1 MPRFDLT
8 TIGEGQLRYSV
19 PAGQRLERATQ
30 LDVRVSC
37 TEANVASLLARLG
50 WHCGWITSLP
60 TTPLGK
66 RVANE
71 YLLSGLDL
79 SAIVW
84 SDKYRLATYYVEYA
98 VPPRATQVYFD
109 RANTCFTNLTK
120 EQIDWDYMLDT
131 RLLHLSGL
139 TIPLSPSLSEIVQ
152 EALRRAN
159 ALGIPVSF
167 DMNYR
172 QRIWTPAQA
181 RESILPILK
190 GIAILFCSRG
200 DARQVLGIEGEPEE
214 IVTQLCELT
223 SAQYIVS
230 SMSSDGLIGWDRK
243 NRAAYRQAARQVS
256 ILDRIGA
263 GDAMVGGVLHGWMQ
277 NDFAKGIRY
286 GALTAAL
293 ALSQFGDQVITT
305 RDEVEVMLDSESPDI
320 SR

>member
-1 MPRFDLT
+1 MPRFDVT
-8 TIGEGQLRYSV
+8 TIGEGQLRFSV
-19 PAGQRLERATQ
+19 PPGQRLERATQ

-60 TTPLGK
+60 TTPMGK

-71 YLLSGLDL
+71 FMLSGLDL

-84 SDKYRLATYYVEYA
+84 SDKHRLATYYVEYA
-98 VPPRATQVYFD
+98 VPPRTTQVYFD

-120 EQIDWDYMLDT
+120 EQIDWDYLLDT

-139 TIPLSPSLSEIVQ
+139 TVPLSPSLREIVQ
-152 EALRRAN
+152 EAVRRAN
-159 ALGIPVSF
+159 AQGVAISF

-172 QRIWTPAQA
+172 ERIWTPTEA
-181 RESILPILK
+181 RTAVMPILESITV
-190 GIAILFCSRG
+190 LFCSRG
-200 DARQVLGIEGEPEE
+200 DAHRVFGLHGAPED
-214 IVTQLCELT
+214 IVTRLGTLT

-230 SMSSDGLIGWDRK
+230 SLAADGVIAWDRK
-243 NRAAYRQAARQVS
+243 GFYREPARKVV

-263 GDAMVGGVLHGWMQ
+263 GDAMVGGVLHGWLQ
-277 NDFAKGIRY
+277 NDFAKGVRY

-293 ALSQFGDQVITT
+293 ALSQYGDQVITT
-305 RDEVEVMLDSESPDI
+305 RDEVDALLDAASPEI
-320 SR
+320 VR

>member
-1 MPRFDLT
+1 MPRFDVT

-19 PAGQRLERATQ
+19 PPGQRLERATQ

-50 WHCGWITSLP
+50 WHCGWVTSLP

-71 YLLSGLDL
+71 FMLSGLDL

-98 VPPRATQVYFD
+98 VPPRATRVYFD
-109 RANTCFTNLTK
+109 RANTCFTNLTT
-120 EQIDWDYMLDT
+120 EQMDWDYMLDT

-139 TIPLSPSLSEIVQ
+139 TVPLSPSLREIVL
-152 EALRRAN
+152 EAIRRAR
-159 ALGIPVSF
+159 AKHIAISF

-172 QRIWTPAQA
+172 RRVWTPAQA
-181 RESILPILK
+181 RESLLPILK
-190 GIAILFCSRG
+190 DVTILFCSRG
-200 DARQVLGIEGEPEE
+200 DARQVFGIEGEP
-214 IVTQLCELT
+214 TQMIQQLGELT
-223 SAQYIVS
+223 SATYIVT
-230 SMSSDGLIGWDRK
+230 SMSSEGLLGWDRQ
-243 NRAAYRQAARQVS
+243 AFYREPAREVT

-263 GDAMVGGVLHGWMQ
+263 GDAMVGGVLHGWLQ

-293 ALSQFGDQVITT
+293 ALSQYGDQVITT
-305 RDEVEVMLDSESPDI
+305 RAEVEALLNATSPDI
-320 SR
+320 DR